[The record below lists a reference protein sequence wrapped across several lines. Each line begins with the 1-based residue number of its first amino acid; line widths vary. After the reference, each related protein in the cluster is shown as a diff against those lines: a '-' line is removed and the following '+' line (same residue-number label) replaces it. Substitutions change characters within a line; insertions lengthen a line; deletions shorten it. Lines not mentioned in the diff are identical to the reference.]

1 MVVYGTNRP
10 NLAVSHFMV
19 EYGVGLEQV
28 EHPQLTGT
36 QRSREIAC
44 TPNTTTSQ
52 SLKRLSHEIDFKSF
66 DKNVQNK
73 ASAHSPHS
81 HLSTFKGSVSWDG
94 FQKFCQK
101 FKELGKCT
109 PHNHLST
116 VNSSSDFGEEIPTRD
131 VLRLSKR
138 QDKKYQQVFFH
149 LPVSPIIHSNCIQ
162 FVVSFLFFQKSLYTK
177 VHCANNYKYIIW
189 KSFFHDNW

>member
-1 MVVYGTNRP
+1 
-10 NLAVSHFMV
+10 MV

-81 HLSTFKGSVSWDG
+81 HLSTFKGSVS
-94 FQKFCQK
+94 
-101 FKELGKCT
+101 
-109 PHNHLST
+109 
-116 VNSSSDFGEEIPTRD
+116 
-131 VLRLSKR
+131 
-138 QDKKYQQVFFH
+138 
-149 LPVSPIIHSNCIQ
+149 
-162 FVVSFLFFQKSLYTK
+162 
-177 VHCANNYKYIIW
+177 
-189 KSFFHDNW
+189 